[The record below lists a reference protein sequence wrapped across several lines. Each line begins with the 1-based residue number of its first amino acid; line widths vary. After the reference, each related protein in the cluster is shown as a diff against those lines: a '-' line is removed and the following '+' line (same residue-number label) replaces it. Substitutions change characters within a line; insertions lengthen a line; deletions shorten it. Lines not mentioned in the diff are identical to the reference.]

1 METLKSST
9 EPPTTPQRKRSSPK
23 DIQVGEQ
30 RVRENGKEIY
40 LAALDREYIIFCQ
53 IYSNAPLC
61 LEAMYV
67 NISIYI
73 SWDCSYFFASINSED
88 GERGVTFRVG
98 KFIGQV
104 SIESERLSREKRA
117 VVVVDISRRE
127 VPPAALVVPVDLP
140 ADVHHRPLH
149 LLAHRQ
155 QGQ

>member
-1 METLKSST
+1 M
-9 EPPTTPQRKRSSPK
+9 
-23 DIQVGEQ
+23 
-30 RVRENGKEIY
+30 
-40 LAALDREYIIFCQ
+40 
-53 IYSNAPLC
+53 
-61 LEAMYV
+61 
-67 NISIYI
+67 
-73 SWDCSYFFASINSED
+73 
-88 GERGVTFRVG
+88 TFRVG

-155 QGQ
+155 QGQQPRGPRLQDEGGQPAVEGNPID